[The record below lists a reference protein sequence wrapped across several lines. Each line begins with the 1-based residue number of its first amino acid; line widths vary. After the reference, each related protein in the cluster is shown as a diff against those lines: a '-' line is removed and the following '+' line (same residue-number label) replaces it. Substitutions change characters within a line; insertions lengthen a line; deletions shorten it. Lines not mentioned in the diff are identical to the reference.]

1 MVARK
6 IRRSKSSIDLDSE
19 VSDYLLHRS
28 AQERAAFQEGKYKK
42 RFMDLLAE
50 LGEEES
56 GGHRVLMLN
65 EPILFHSYKGG
76 KAQEKEVTGIRR
88 QRRAGTQTLSEE
100 RTLAFLANSGLL
112 ERCTRTIQVL
122 DEDEILAANFDGT
135 ITDEDLKKLYDVGDP
150 TFAFYLVEGV
160 ATAEE
165 Q

>member
-6 IRRSKSSIDLDSE
+6 IRRSKSSIDLDAE
-19 VSDYLLHRS
+19 VSDYLLYRS
-28 AQERAAFQEGKYKK
+28 TQERSSFQEAKYKK

-50 LGEEES
+50 VGEEES

-76 KAQEKEVTGIRR
+76 KPQEKEVSGIRR
-88 QRRAGTQTLSEE
+88 QRRAGTQVLSEE
-100 RTLAFLANSGLL
+100 RTLAFLASHDLL

-135 ITDEDLKKLYDVGDP
+135 ITDEDLKNLYDQGEP
-150 TFAFYLVEGV
+150 TFAFYLVEG
-160 ATAEE
+160 TTTEE
-165 Q
+165 E